1 MNPTALVKPNATFW
15 MLLHGLKLT
24 IFLTNYGIDGNE
36 AREETEGKSGR
47 VHRGR

>member
-1 MNPTALVKPNATFW
+1 MLNHVNFMLFCEVKYFTYVVVVRLRQDKND
-15 MLLHGLKLT
+15 KK
-24 IFLTNYGIDGNE
+24 